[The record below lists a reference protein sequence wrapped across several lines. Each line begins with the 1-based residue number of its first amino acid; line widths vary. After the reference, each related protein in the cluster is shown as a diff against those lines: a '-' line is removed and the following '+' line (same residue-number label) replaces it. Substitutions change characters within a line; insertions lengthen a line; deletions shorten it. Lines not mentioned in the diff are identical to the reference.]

1 MPARQA
7 RLDDEQLDLSPK
19 EFDLLRH
26 LAERAGDVVTKRE
39 LLTEV
44 WQQAWGGSEK
54 TVDVH
59 LSWLRR
65 KLGETAADRST
76 CTRCAA
82 SGSGSAHPRAPEVR
96 RRLMLTVAAA
106 VSMVLLAMLVPVAI
120 LMRDLA
126 GEDLLARAALE
137 VQATESVVATGSKG
151 SVGIYLERVNDDR
164 GIRTTVLYPDGDAVG
179 PDPGEDRRVLQARS
193 TGLAR
198 VDDVD
203 AGTQILVPVSLGA
216 STASS
221 AETPVVRVLVTGP
234 GLDRRLLAGWT
245 VLLVLGLALLAGAL
259 VLADRLGR
267 SFTTRWA
274 AWPTTRAA
282 SGPPTRA
289 TAPGCRPHGARR
301 AARGARA
308 RPHPQPPGR
317 AHRHPPR
324 ARARHQR
331 RRRPTVCA
339 HPMTALRLRLETAG
353 AAPGDEERARLAED
367 LDQLQQVVDRIVAEA
382 RRSERE
388 GIVAVA
394 DARAVVAER
403 VAFWSSLADDEGR
416 TLTFDDRLP
425 GAGAVLVRASADDL
439 AAALDVLL
447 DNVFSH
453 TRPASRRA
461 SSSRGLRTTVGRA
474 AVSRSASRTP
484 ARGCP
489 TGWMCA
495 PADAPARGRRVW
507 AGDRRTHRRRGG
519 RRAGARPLD
528 LGGALVRLRLGG
540 A

>member
-1 MPARQA
+1 M
-7 RLDDEQLDLSPK
+7 
-19 EFDLLRH
+19 
-26 LAERAGDVVTKRE
+26 
-39 LLTEV
+39 
-44 WQQAWGGSEK
+44 
-54 TVDVH
+54 
-59 LSWLRR
+59 
-65 KLGETAADRST
+65 
-76 CTRCAA
+76 
-82 SGSGSAHPRAPEVR
+82 R

-151 SVGIYLERVNDDR
+151 TVGIYLERVNDDR

-267 SFTTRWA
+267 SFTTPLGRLA
-274 AWPTTRAA
+274 DYAGRLGSPDDRDRPRLPAPVEPG
-282 SGPPTRA
+282 GPPEVRELAVTLNRLVERIGTLLERERA
-289 TAPGCRPHGARR
+289 TNADV
-301 AARGARA
+301 
-308 RPHPQPPGR
+308 
-317 AHRHPPR
+317 AHRLR
-324 ARARHQR
+324 
-331 RRRPTVCA
+331 T
-339 HPMTALRLRLETAG
+339 PMTALRLRLETAG
-353 AAPGDEERARLAED
+353 AAPGDEERARLADD

-403 VAFWSSLADDEGR
+403 VAFWSSLAEDEGR
-416 TLTFDDRLP
+416 TLAFDDRLP

-439 AAALDVLL
+439 GAALDVLL
-447 DNVFSH
+447 DNAFSH
-453 TRPASRRA
+453 TPAGVEVRVRLDAGRDRVSIAVEDAGPGLPEGVDART
-461 SSSRGLRTTVGRA
+461 RGFSGAGSTGLGLAIAERTA
-474 AVSRSASRTP
+474 AEAGGELVLDRS
-484 ARGCP
+484 
-489 TGWMCA
+489 
-495 PADAPARGRRVW
+495 
-507 AGDRRTHRRRGG
+507 
-519 RRAGARPLD
+519 D
-528 LGGALVRLRLGG
+528 LGGALVRLDLGRV
-540 A
+540 